1 MLAHR
6 GVTSSVLSGKR
17 KREKENSKS
26 MDIVQDDKE
35 LNEHNFFGGGG
46 EKKKRKAC
54 YNTVSM

>member
-1 MLAHR
+1 
-6 GVTSSVLSGKR
+6 
-17 KREKENSKS
+17 